1 MKKRYILYA
10 AAGVLLALAALPAA
24 LVVLPAAAGVLSGL
38 LGIAVAG
45 VALVTVAFIVLPV
58 VGISLVAVTG
68 TAIVGAAII
77 AIFSIFGAGGWQSSS
92 AAAHVQSLDLARVER
107 IEVNGQG
114 ANLRISAKTSAPF
127 TAELESRRHG
137 WGALWRSVW
146 VGDVCAGG
154 TSMRID
160 GITLKVD
167 VGRRWPSGWWWDW
180 SDWSDCTATLTANL
194 PPQAFVKID
203 QDASKVVLTG
213 DFSTVEVNSTAGD
226 VAIDGHVD
234 VLSLSGAALRARVVY
249 EKVMNNESIAIS
261 GKMLDASLRFMM
273 ATPISYRVES
283 TMSYV
288 DSHLPNTP
296 GAKPAIRIHGDM
308 AHVVIE

>member
-1 MKKRYILYA
+1 MKKRHILYA
-10 AAGVLLALAALPAA
+10 VGGALLAFVALPVAFFVLPVAAGVLWIAIAGAAVVAFVGFSLAICGFSLATGAVIAIGG
-24 LVVLPAAAGVLSGL
+24 GVL
-38 LGIAVAG
+38 IASVI
-45 VALVTVAFIVLPV
+45 LDPI
-58 VGISLVAVTG
+58 ID
-68 TAIVGAAII
+68 AAI
-77 AIFSIFGAGGWQSSS
+77 SRYSLNAGYGQT
-92 AAAHVQSLDLARVER
+92 LDLARVER

-146 VGDVCAGG
+146 AGDVCAGG
-154 TSMRID
+154 TSIRID
-160 GITLKVD
+160 GATLKVD
-167 VGRRWPSGWWWDW
+167 VGRSWPRSWWWDW

-194 PPQAFVKID
+194 PPRAFVKID
-203 QDASKVVLTG
+203 QDASKAVLAG

-249 EKVMNNESIAIS
+249 EKVMNDENIVIS

-273 ATPISYRVES
+273 ATPISYRIES

-288 DSHLPNTP
+288 DSRLPNTP
-296 GAKPAIRIHGDM
+296 GAKPAIRIRGDM
-308 AHVVIE
+308 VHVVIE